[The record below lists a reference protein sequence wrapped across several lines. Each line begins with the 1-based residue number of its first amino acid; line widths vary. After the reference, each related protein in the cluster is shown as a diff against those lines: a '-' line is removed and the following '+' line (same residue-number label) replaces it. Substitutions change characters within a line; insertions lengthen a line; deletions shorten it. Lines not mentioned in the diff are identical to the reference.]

1 MPRLEAM
8 TAHSPYAAQLDKIP
22 VEHREVA
29 ILGSETRYWVYGPED
44 AETTIVVVHGY
55 RGEHHGLEPIVA
67 HLPEYRFI
75 SADLPGFGEST
86 PLKDQSHS
94 IDGYVAWLDAF
105 MAALEVRGTAVVLGH
120 SFGTIVASSA
130 VANGLQTPALILVNP
145 IAMPGAK
152 GPRPI
157 ATAVTVLYY
166 RVAAKLPRRLGRALL
181 NNWLVVQF
189 MSSSLVKTKDK
200 ALRKWIHREHHT
212 FFSRFSDRDTVVEAF
227 DASVSADVSQFAPE
241 IAVPTLLVA
250 AQLDDITPVS
260 AQYTL
265 QRMFPDARLRVLGGV
280 GHLIHYEVPDL
291 AADAIRDFLDG
302 LPGS

>member
-1 MPRLEAM
+1 M

-94 IDGYVAWLDAF
+94 IDGYAAWLDAF

>member
-1 MPRLEAM
+1 M

-22 VEHREVA
+22 VEHREAA

-94 IDGYVAWLDAF
+94 IDGYAAWLDAF
-105 MAALEVRGTAVVLGH
+105 MAELEVRGTAVVLGH

-152 GPRPI
+152 GPRPV

-227 DASVSADVSQFAPE
+227 DASVSADVSQFASE

-260 AQYTL
+260 AQYIL